1 MQIIKI
7 RSPYI
12 VEVNEE
18 NQTAGKIELK
28 IWKPNETKPDNP
40 IYTLTKPIPAVNK
53 TLITFNISPFVK
65 DFIDNKVEE
74 IGTETELTQYN
85 YANVEVKRYFK
96 IEDGEF
102 TLVSTD
108 DYIALNGFNN
118 FMGGVN
124 QYIDATEFANL
135 STIKEIY
142 YNRGQMSKYYV
153 QMYIPTADYKIVYK
167 ANSRKVELIPEIG
180 INNIPLTLDRS
191 YFEEGNTIEVV
202 DTTATLVDCCSAKT
216 YEIKAIP
223 VCEPILTPV
232 ICSFFNRSGA
242 IQQITFFKMRTDS
255 IETTSD
261 RYNFMPQNYNYDA
274 IDGITRRKNL
284 NGRQSIKLNTGFVNE
299 AYNDAISDL
308 LLSEYVLLDNIPVV
322 VKTTGQELKTQ
333 IRNRNI
339 NFELEF
345 EYAFDLINSV
355 V

>member
-1 MQIIKI
+1 
-7 RSPYI
+7 
-12 VEVNEE
+12 
-18 NQTAGKIELK
+18 
-28 IWKPNETKPDNP
+28 
-40 IYTLTKPIPAVNK
+40 
-53 TLITFNISPFVK
+53 
-65 DFIDNKVEE
+65 
-74 IGTETELTQYN
+74 
-85 YANVEVKRYFK
+85 
-96 IEDGEF
+96 
-102 TLVSTD
+102 
-108 DYIALNGFNN
+108 
-118 FMGGVN
+118 
-124 QYIDATEFANL
+124 
-135 STIKEIY
+135 
-142 YNRGQMSKYYV
+142 
-153 QMYIPTADYKIVYK
+153 MYIPTADYKIVYRAK
-167 ANSRKVELIPEIG
+167 NRKLEFTPQIG
-180 INNIPLTLDRS
+180 INDVPITLDKN
-191 YFEEGNTIEVV
+191 YFDEGNIIEVI
-202 DTTATLVDCCSAKT
+202 DTTQTETDCCESKT

-232 ICSFFNRSGA
+232 ICTFFNRSGA

-308 LLSEYVLLDNIPVV
+308 LLSEYVLLDNVPVV